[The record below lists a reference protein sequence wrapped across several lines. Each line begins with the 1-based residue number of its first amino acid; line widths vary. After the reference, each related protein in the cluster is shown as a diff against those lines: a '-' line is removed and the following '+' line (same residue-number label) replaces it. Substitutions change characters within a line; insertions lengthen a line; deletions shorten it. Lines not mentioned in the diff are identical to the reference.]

1 MPQLLQ
7 MSDKAPSSAASSPN
21 SCISS
26 SLDDENK
33 PRRIGGGPAGEAAEA
48 AKAERAEK
56 AFSAAEAPKA
66 EGAATDPDPSGR
78 PGIAAATAVQS
89 QLNHYAR
96 GLIMVQK

>member
-26 SLDDENK
+26 SLDDNENK
-33 PRRIGGGPAGEAAEA
+33 PRQIGGGPAGEAAKAE
-48 AKAERAEK
+48 KAERAEK
-56 AFSAAEAPKA
+56 AFSAAEASNA
-66 EGAATDPDPSGR
+66 EGTATDPDPSGR
-78 PGIAAATAVQS
+78 PGIAATAVQS